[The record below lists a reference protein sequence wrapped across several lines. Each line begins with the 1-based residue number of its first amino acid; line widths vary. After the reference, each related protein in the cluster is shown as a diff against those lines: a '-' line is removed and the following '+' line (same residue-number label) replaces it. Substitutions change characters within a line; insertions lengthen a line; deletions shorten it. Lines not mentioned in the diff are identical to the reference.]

1 MVLGLVDGVLNGMKV
16 QFLLPTLTFSAL
28 VALARVLRDFG
39 GGKAS
44 VIIIVTWV
52 WVFKRN
58 YGVSSSN
65 GLVRVTILSG
75 AKFRLLSGLFSHT

>member
-16 QFLLPTLTFSAL
+16 QFLLPALTFSAL
-28 VALARVLRDFG
+28 VALARILRDFG

-52 WVFKRN
+52 WVFKWN
-58 YGVSSSN
+58 DGVSSSN
-65 GLVRVTILSG
+65 GLVRVTFLSG
-75 AKFRLLSGLFSHT
+75 AEFRLLSGLFSHT